1 VTPIELHV
9 HLEGT
14 PRWESTPHFRDLAGF
29 LRVWDAMTERVRTAQ
44 DARRIVLAY
53 AAEAAR
59 HGAVYVEGIFACSG
73 AVAAGRGADLFAGY
87 CDGAAEAA
95 ERAGVTVRLT
105 PDIDRAMPGTAA
117 EVVRLAVAHADRGVV
132 GIGLGGDETARP
144 AAAFDRAIRVAR
156 DGGLGFVP
164 HAGESGGPAAVRDV
178 LPYAP
183 ERIRH
188 GVGAARDPGLL
199 AELAGRGIVLDVCL
213 TSNARLGVV
222 PSVAAHPLPALA
234 AAGVRCTV
242 NTDDP
247 GIFDTDLS
255 REHALAEGLGYPSAA
270 AYAAGVAG
278 ALCDATTRLMLL
290 SGSSSRQ
297 PRSGDR

>member
-1 VTPIELHV
+1 VTPKIELHV
-9 HLEGT
+9 HLEAT
-14 PRWESTPHFRDLAGF
+14 PRWESTPDFQDLAGF
-29 LRVWDAMTERVRTAQ
+29 LRVWDAMTDRVRTAQ

-73 AVAAGRGADLFAGY
+73 AVAAGHGADLFAGY

-117 EVVRLAVAHADRGVV
+117 EAVRLAVAHADRGVV

-144 AAAFDRAIRVAR
+144 AAAFDRAIRAAR

-164 HAGESGGPAAVRDV
+164 HAGESGVPATVREV

-222 PSVAAHPLPALA
+222 SSVAAHPLPALA

-255 REHALAEGLGYPSAA
+255 REHALAESLGYPSTA

-278 ALCDATTRLMLL
+278 ALCDAATRLMLL
-290 SGSSSRQ
+290 SGSS
-297 PRSGDR
+297 